1 MKIAIAGAG
10 AMGSRIGLML
20 HQSGNEVV
28 LIDRWPA
35 HIEAIRTNGLI
46 ADFNGKEVVAKLPIY
61 SPEEIIESNKHVDLI
76 VALTKA
82 NQLDDMFRSIHSII
96 TENTY
101 VLCLLNGLGHEDV
114 LEKYVPKKNILF
126 GITMWTAGLAGPGKV
141 TLLGDGEIEL
151 ENLEPEGEAF
161 TKKVVEVFQEAK
173 LNPIYSHNVRY
184 SIWRKAC
191 VNGTLNGLC
200 TILDCNIAELGAQK
214 AAEGMVRT
222 IVSEFASIAAKEGI
236 TLDQEEVY
244 QHIASTYD
252 PDNIGLHYPS
262 MYQDLIKNHR
272 LTEIDYI
279 NGAVWRKGQKYD
291 IATPYCAFLT
301 QLVHAKEGILGAE

>member
-20 HQSGNEVV
+20 HQSGNDVI

-35 HIEAIRTNGLI
+35 HIEAIRENGLV
-46 ADFNGKEVVAKLPIY
+46 ADFNGEEVVAKIPIY
-61 SPEEIIESNKHVDLI
+61 SPEEIIESQTQVDLI

-82 NQLDDMFRSIHSII
+82 NQLDDMFHAIQSII
-96 TENTY
+96 TEKTH

-126 GITMWTAGLAGPGKV
+126 GITMWTAGLDGPGKV
-141 TLLGDGEIEL
+141 TLLGNGEIEL

-161 TKKVVEVFQEAK
+161 AHEVVRVFDEAN
-173 LNPIYSHNVRY
+173 LNPVYSRNVRY

-200 TILDCNIAELGAQK
+200 TILDCNIAGFGEQLVANAIVETIVAEFAAV
-214 AAEGMVRT
+214 AAE
-222 IVSEFASIAAKEGI
+222 EGI
-236 TLDQEEVY
+236 KLDQPEVNE
-244 QHIASTYD
+244 HIVATYD
-252 PDNIGLHYPS
+252 PANIGLHYPS

-279 NGAVWRKGQKYD
+279 NGAVWRKGQKYG
-291 IATPYCAFLT
+291 IQTPYCAFLT
-301 QLVHAKEGILGAE
+301 QLVHAKEGLLGAK

>member
-82 NQLDDMFRSIHSII
+82 NQLDDMFRSIQSII

-114 LEKYVPKKNILF
+114 LEN
-126 GITMWTAGLAGPGKV
+126 
-141 TLLGDGEIEL
+141 
-151 ENLEPEGEAF
+151 
-161 TKKVVEVFQEAK
+161 
-173 LNPIYSHNVRY
+173 
-184 SIWRKAC
+184 
-191 VNGTLNGLC
+191 
-200 TILDCNIAELGAQK
+200 
-214 AAEGMVRT
+214 
-222 IVSEFASIAAKEGI
+222 
-236 TLDQEEVY
+236 
-244 QHIASTYD
+244 
-252 PDNIGLHYPS
+252 
-262 MYQDLIKNHR
+262 MYQ
-272 LTEIDYI
+272 
-279 NGAVWRKGQKYD
+279 RKISYLGSR
-291 IATPYCAFLT
+291 CG
-301 QLVHAKEGILGAE
+301 QLV